1 MSPGQ
6 RGGDSPAGAGV
17 VPGPARGARA
27 GGWGDAAPHARVCPA
42 PCTTRTVELH
52 RRRKQLPQ
60 RSGDFPEGSESHPLL
75 HCVPGRIGSIRGAER
90 GSFGKRKEPAPF
102 PKPQRWGLCSV
113 CPNATPRSGPAVAPK
128 FLGGRRIPE
137 TPLGEG
143 TVPGPLHILERTGRN
158 SSGTTRHVGL
168 RNEGR
173 HTWLLVIH
181 GRGSPSALKGPS
193 RGRTRP
199 GGITLGPPR
208 GRTGPRPSL
217 WAPPEAGPG
226 WGCHSEPP
234 GVSLLLQVLPQVLLP
249 LLLHH
254 LVELHGGSG
263 ILHRGMATFPY
274 LWGQTQ
280 FATAAISGGQPE
292 QDGGG
297 NLERLRGAGST
308 GSVQAAG
315 GQCTQH
321 RWGDAWR

>member
-1 MSPGQ
+1 MLLPMPGFVPPLAQ
-6 RGGDSPAGAGV
+6 RGRWNFTADESSSHSAVGTFQRDLSPTPSYTV
-17 VPGPARGARA
+17 SRGAS
-27 GGWGDAAPHARVCPA
+27 AAP
-42 PCTTRTVELH
+42 
-52 RRRKQLPQ
+52 
-60 RSGDFPEGSESHPLL
+60 
-75 HCVPGRIGSIRGAER
+75 GAER

-113 CPNATPRSGPAVAPK
+113 CPNATARSGPAVAPK
-128 FLGGRRIPE
+128 FLGGRRTPE

-173 HTWLLVIH
+173 HTWLLVVH

-263 ILHRGMATFPY
+263 VLH
-274 LWGQTQ
+274 
-280 FATAAISGGQPE
+280 
-292 QDGGG
+292 
-297 NLERLRGAGST
+297 
-308 GSVQAAG
+308 
-315 GQCTQH
+315 
-321 RWGDAWR
+321 